1 MSIEDKYL
9 KEDFS
14 HKSRY
19 EKLMNFTN
27 DMEDF
32 SDKLYDLVTMQD
44 FDKLNPSQIN
54 RELKRRKME
63 LIRIRNKALTQQF
76 KNIID
81 DYISFNVDISE
92 GYWEDVDTSREG
104 T

>member
-92 GYWEDVDTSREG
+92 GT
-104 T
+104 

>member
-1 MSIEDKYL
+1 MVIVLEVFVLIKKKL
-9 KEDFS
+9 FS
-14 HKSRY
+14 NNK
-19 EKLMNFTN
+19 KG
-27 DMEDF
+27 
-32 SDKLYDLVTMQD
+32 Q
-44 FDKLNPSQIN
+44 
-54 RELKRRKME
+54 

-92 GYWEDVDTSREG
+92 GYWEDIDTSREG